1 MFADPAT
8 VLAPRAGTLVDA
20 PLPLLLHALF
30 CEGRTATLE
39 LKLRGL
45 EKRIQF
51 EAGSPVAC
59 RSNLLHETLGK
70 YLVEKGKLTE
80 ERYQEALQ
88 GSVQSGKRMGEWLV
102 AQGAIQPFELYRLM
116 QANLAMRI
124 LDAFRWSEATWRLTG
139 ESEAAELALRMNPA
153 QLVLTG
159 VSAFSP
165 FELVATQLAFTD
177 EQRFALTP
185 RPPHELARLKL
196 DPREARL
203 VSTLRRRPTFEELT
217 RATGLE
223 VEEALRR
230 LYALATLGIVDFADR
245 VPQAAGPGPTAPPSP
260 DVTSPAGPEPALE
273 VPAPP
278 EAEALQEESEELKNA
293 LASDYLA
300 HRALNPF
307 DLLGLPEAADAAQ
320 SRRAFLSL
328 ADRFSPLRFR
338 SADLREKAESL
349 LAARA
354 RAFAAL
360 SDAGQA
366 TLWRRRR
373 AAATEA
379 ARAPARPSTAD
390 QFRIQTDL
398 LDASAQFAEGAR
410 RLAAGDARGALEYF
424 QYAADIE
431 PKAVH
436 RAHLAWARY
445 LVDPERHAR
454 LALGE
459 LAELARK
466 EPGCAEAHRFS
477 ADILKA
483 GGRWAEAE
491 EAYRR
496 AFQLDPADRR
506 SQEAALEMLRARKA
520 APRERGT

>member
-1 MFADPAT
+1 MFAAPAT
-8 VLAPRAGTLVDA
+8 VLAPRTGTLADA
-20 PLPLLLHALF
+20 PLPLLLHALH
-30 CEGRTATLE
+30 CEGRTVTLE
-39 LKLRGL
+39 LRLRGL

-51 EAGSPVAC
+51 EGGSPVAC

-80 ERYQEALQ
+80 ARYQEALQ
-88 GSVQSGKRMGEWLV
+88 GSVQTGQRMGEWLV

-116 QANLAMRI
+116 QANLAVRI

-139 ESEAAELALRMNPA
+139 ESEAAELALKMNPA

-159 VSAFSP
+159 VSGFSP
-165 FELVATQLAFTD
+165 FEVVATQMAFTD

-203 VSTLRRRPTFEELT
+203 VSTLRRRPTFGELT
-217 RATGLE
+217 AATGLE

-230 LYALATLGIVDFADR
+230 LYALATLGIVDFAESIAP
-245 VPQAAGPGPTAPPSP
+245 VAGAGPASAPTSVATAAPVSEAGPA
-260 DVTSPAGPEPALE
+260 PEPAA
-273 VPAPP
+273 APP
-278 EAEALQEESEELKNA
+278 EPEALGVESDELRNA

-300 HRALNPF
+300 HRARDPF
-307 DLLGLPEAADAAQ
+307 DLLGLAETADAGQA
-320 SRRAFLSL
+320 RRAFLAL

-338 SADLREKAESL
+338 SADLREKAEAL

-354 RAFAAL
+354 RAFGAL
-360 SDAGQA
+360 SDADQA
-366 TLWRRRR
+366 SQWRKRR
-373 AAATEA
+373 AAAAEA
-379 ARAPARPSTAD
+379 ARAPARPSTEA

-398 LDASAQFAEGAR
+398 LDASTQFEEGKK
-410 RLAAGDARGALEYF
+410 RLAAGNPRSALEYF

-431 PKAVH
+431 PKAAH
-436 RAHLAWARY
+436 RAHLAWARF
-445 LVDPERHAR
+445 LVDPERHGR
-454 LALGE
+454 LVLGE

-466 EPGCAEAHRFS
+466 EPACAEAHRFS

-483 GGRWAEAE
+483 QGRWAEAE

-496 AFQLDPADRR
+496 TFQLDPADRR
-506 SQEAALEMLRARKA
+506 SQEAALEMLRNRKA
-520 APRERGT
+520 GAR

>member
-1 MFADPAT
+1 MFAAPAT
-8 VLAPRAGTLVDA
+8 VLAPRAGALVDA

-30 CEGRTATLE
+30 CEGRTVTLE

-51 EAGSPVAC
+51 EGGSPVAC

-70 YLVEKGKLTE
+70 FLVEKGKLTE
-80 ERYQEALQ
+80 ARYQEALQ
-88 GSVQSGKRMGEWLV
+88 GSVQTGKRMGEWLV

-116 QANLAMRI
+116 QANLAIRI

-159 VSAFSP
+159 VSGFSP
-165 FELVATQLAFTD
+165 FEVVATQLAFTD
-177 EQRFALTP
+177 EQRFALVP
-185 RPPHELARLKL
+185 RPPHELSRLKL

-203 VSTLRRRPTFEELT
+203 VTTLRRRPTFEEIT
-217 RATGLE
+217 RTTGLE

-230 LYALATLGIVDFADR
+230 LYALATLGFVDFAER
-245 VPQAAGPGPTAPPSP
+245 VPQAATPGAAVAPAP
-260 DVTSPAGPEPALE
+260 DAAEPAA
-273 VPAPP
+273 APLP
-278 EAEALQEESEELKNA
+278 KESDELKNA

-300 HRALNPF
+300 HRARDPF

-320 SRRAFLSL
+320 ARRAFLEL

-338 SADLREKAESL
+338 SADLREKAEAL

-354 RAFAAL
+354 RAFGAL
-360 SDAGQA
+360 SDADQA

-373 AAATEA
+373 AGTAEA
-379 ARAPARPSTAD
+379 ARAPTRPSTEE

-398 LDASAQFAEGAR
+398 LDAAAQFEEGRR
-410 RLAAGDARGALEYF
+410 RLAAGNPRGALEYF

-431 PKAVH
+431 PRAAH
-436 RAHLAWARY
+436 HAHLAWARF
-445 LVDPERHAR
+445 LVAPERNAR

-459 LAELARK
+459 LVEVARK
-466 EPGCAEAHRFS
+466 EPGCVEAHRFA
-477 ADILKA
+477 ADVLKA
-483 GGRWAEAE
+483 QGRWAEAE
-491 EAYRR
+491 ASYRR

-520 APRERGT
+520 APR